1 MRATRSTSYT
11 ATCWEPSPRT
21 PPSWWQPQT
30 PRPDIADAVS
40 SAAGCPPFLILQG
53 AEDVVVPP
61 ADSAQLYRVLVEN
74 GVDADFVEV
83 EGAGHMDP
91 AFWQPPIVDRVVAFL
106 DRTLKS

>member
-1 MRATRSTSYT
+1 M
-11 ATCWEPSPRT
+11 
-21 PPSWWQPQT
+21 
-30 PRPDIADAVS
+30 
-40 SAAGCPPFLILQG
+40 
-53 AEDVVVPP
+53 VPP

-91 AFWQPPIVDRVVAFL
+91 AFWQSPIVDRVVAFL